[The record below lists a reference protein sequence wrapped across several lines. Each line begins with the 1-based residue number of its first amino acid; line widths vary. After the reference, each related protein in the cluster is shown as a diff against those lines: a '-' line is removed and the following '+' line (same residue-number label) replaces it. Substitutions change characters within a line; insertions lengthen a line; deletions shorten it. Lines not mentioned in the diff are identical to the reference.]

1 MVQAEKEETDL
12 IKEEELAQLLK
23 IFKGQEMAHRLL
35 LTKGINFEIILQCPV
50 LTKNFTPYLIN
61 GLLMA

>member
-1 MVQAEKEETDL
+1 MVQAEKEESDL
-12 IKEEELAQLLK
+12 IKEEEPAQPLE